1 MEKQDLNAF
10 IQQRRENLKWLQEK
24 GIPGFGEKYSRTH
37 WAQQVKDEFSELEGQ
52 EVSLSGRLLSK
63 REHGKAMFGDI
74 SDQSGSVQLYLRVN
88 SIGEDNF
95 AIFRSLDIGDLIGI
109 TGEVFQTRRGE
120 VTVNVS
126 HFEVQAK
133 SLRPLPEKW
142 HGLKDVEL
150 RYRQRYVDLI
160 VNPEVREIFMRRSR
174 TIAAIR
180 RFLDSRDFLEVET
193 PILQPIPGGGD
204 ARPFI
209 THHITLGRDLYL
221 RIALELYLKK
231 LIVGGFDRVYEI
243 GRNFRNEGFSHK
255 HSPEFTMLELYQ
267 VNTDYRDMMELT
279 EVMIS
284 SVAREVL
291 GTEKIVYQGEEIDLT
306 PPWRRLTMIEAVEEF
321 TGVDFSSI
329 DLETARK
336 AAEEKDV
343 RIKPGLS
350 LGEILNEFF
359 EQKVEE
365 NLTQPTFIMDYPVE
379 VSPLAKKIPE
389 DPDFTYRFEGFIG
402 GMEVANAFTELNDPI
417 DQRERFEKQV
427 AKREAGDEE
436 AHMMDEDFIRA
447 LEYGMPPTGGLGIGI
462 DRIIMVMTGSRN
474 IREVILFPPMRPEE
488 KDQGDKKQGE

>member
-10 IQQRRENLKWLQEK
+10 IQQRRENLQWLQEK
-24 GIPGFGEKYSRTH
+24 GIPGFGEKFPRTH
-37 WAQQVKDEFSELEGQ
+37 WAQEVQDDFSELEGK
-52 EVSLSGRLLSK
+52 EVNLSGRLLSK

-74 SDQSGSVQLYLRVN
+74 SDQTGNVQLYLRVN
-88 SIGEDNF
+88 SIGEEKF
-95 AIFRSLDIGDLIGI
+95 EIFRSLDIGDLIGI
-109 TGEVFQTRRGE
+109 TGEVFKTRRGE
-120 VTVNVS
+120 VTINVS
-126 HFEVQAK
+126 HFEIQAK

-150 RYRQRYVDLI
+150 RYRQRYLDLI
-160 VNPEVREIFMRRSR
+160 VNPDVREIFSRRSKI
-174 TIAAIR
+174 IASIR

-193 PILQPIPGGGD
+193 PILQPIPGGGN

-209 THHITLGRDLYL
+209 THHKTLGRDLYL

-243 GRNFRNEGFSHK
+243 GRNFRNEGFSYK

-267 VNTDYRDMMELT
+267 VNTDYKDMMELT
-279 EVMIS
+279 ETLVS

-291 GTEKIVYQGEEIDLT
+291 DSEKIEYQGQEIDLT
-306 PPWRRLTMIEAVEEF
+306 PPWKRMTMIEVVKEF
-321 TGVDFSSI
+321 TGVDFSNI
-329 DLETARK
+329 DLETAREK
-336 AAEEKDV
+336 AEEKGV
-343 RIKPGLS
+343 RIKQGFS
-350 LGEILNEFF
+350 VGEILNEFF

-365 NLTQPTFIMDYPVE
+365 NLVQPTFIMDYPVE

-389 DPDFTYRFEGFIG
+389 NPDFTYRFEGFIA
-402 GMEVANAFTELNDPI
+402 GMEMANAFTELNDPI

-427 AKREAGDEE
+427 AQREAGDEE
-436 AHMMDEDFIRA
+436 AHMMDEDFIKA

-462 DRIIMVMTGSRN
+462 DRVIMVLTNTRN

-488 KDQGDKKQGE
+488 KE